1 MKNKKRVLVV
11 VLIAALV
18 ACMALAY
25 NKFREK
31 PVEGSKEITIEVV
44 DSEEK
49 STVYEL
55 KTDVEYLKEAMDEL
69 EKEGLTYDGE
79 ETEYGFSVYT
89 VNGETADFNVDA
101 SYWSFYVN
109 EEYCNYGV
117 SEQPVEDG
125 DAFAIVY
132 TVYEE

>member
-11 VLIAALV
+11 LLIVALV

-49 STVYEL
+49 SIVYEL
-55 KTDVEYLKEAMDEL
+55 KTDVEYLQEAMDEL
-69 EKEGLTYDGE
+69 AEKGLTYGGE
-79 ETEYGFSVYT
+79 DTEYGFSVYT
-89 VNGETADFNVDA
+89 VNGEEADFNVDA
-101 SYWSFYVN
+101 SYWAFYVN
-109 EEYCNYGV
+109 DEYCNYGI

-125 DAFAIVY
+125 DKFAIIY

>member
-117 SEQPVEDG
+117 SEQPVKDG

>member
-11 VLIAALV
+11 VLIVALV

-55 KTDVEYLKEAMDEL
+55 KTDVEYLQEAMDEL
-69 EKEGLTYDGE
+69 AEKGLTYGGE
-79 ETEYGFSVYT
+79 DTEYGFSVYT
-89 VNGETADFNVDA
+89 VKGEEADCNVDA
-101 SYWSFYVN
+101 SYWAFYVN
-109 EEYCNYGV
+109 DEYCNYGI

-125 DAFAIVY
+125 DKFAIIY